1 MKTRTLEGFQF
12 KHLIDSI
19 LACLETQRRA
29 IERRENI
36 TEGDAIN
43 DTVAKEKRSE
53 SGWL

>member
-19 LACLETQRRA
+19 LASLETQRRA
-29 IERRENI
+29 VERRENL

-43 DTVAKEKRSE
+43 DTVAKEKRSG